1 MDDDDDGITAAAT
14 TTALLRRHAVP
25 LSWLAAAVASVC
37 FLVGYTLAPA
47 PQHHQRHDQRLDQ
60 PRRNLV
66 AEREVSLT
74 DPLVY
79 FYNEYTYI
87 KPLQQS
93 NYPWENI
100 VEPYRKTTF
109 LVANPSPSHTYTW
122 YVGGWHVKEDS
133 PTADINFG
141 APTGTPETVTV
152 QARDRVTGAVVATRD
167 VPVMVK
173 YVRRELRQLVDQ
185 DRDAFFQAVA
195 VLQRVPTQ
203 TGKRLYGP
211 R

>member
-1 MDDDDDGITAAAT
+1 MS
-14 TTALLRRHAVP
+14 LL
-25 LSWLAAAVASVC
+25 
-37 FLVGYTLAPA
+37 
-47 PQHHQRHDQRLDQ
+47 
-60 PRRNLV
+60 
-66 AEREVSLT
+66 
-74 DPLVY
+74 DPMVY
-79 FYNEYTYI
+79 FYNEYTYV
-87 KPLQQS
+87 KPLQQG
-93 NYPWENI
+93 NYPWDNI

-109 LVANPSPSHTYTW
+109 MVANPVPSQTYSW
-122 YVGGWHVKEDS
+122 YVGGWHVREDS

-141 APTGTPETVTV
+141 APTGIPETVTV
-152 QARDRVTGAVVATRD
+152 QARDRTTGAVLATRD

-203 TGKRLYGP
+203 AGKRLYGP